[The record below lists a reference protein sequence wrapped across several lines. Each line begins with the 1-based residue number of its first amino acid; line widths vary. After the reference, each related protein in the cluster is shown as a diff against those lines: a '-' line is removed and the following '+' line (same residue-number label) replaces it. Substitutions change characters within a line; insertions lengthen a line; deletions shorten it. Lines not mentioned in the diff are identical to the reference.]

1 MSEPQRPAN
10 KLNAVRPEWGTQA
23 QDHLGYES
31 EEERKAKR
39 GLEDWELVEKMPES
53 QKPVP
58 YWFFAVVAVVLLVA
72 IGLAFPFWGTRPG
85 GPARSWVDWGFAEA
99 LVYTAVAGF
108 FVYKMVHMY
117 TGPVSDPKDEE
128 TRSDKPE
135 PNSQNGP
142 AATH

>member
-10 KLNAVRPEWGTQA
+10 KLNAVRSEWGTQS

-72 IGLAFPFWGTRPG
+72 IGLAFPFWMT
-85 GPARSWVDWGFAEA
+85 
-99 LVYTAVAGF
+99 
-108 FVYKMVHMY
+108 
-117 TGPVSDPKDEE
+117 
-128 TRSDKPE
+128 
-135 PNSQNGP
+135 
-142 AATH
+142 